1 MKKNKETTMTEETET
16 IIDLTPGKPIE
27 TEAQETTDV
36 VKQETHEVTRP
47 ATTPLLSNL
56 GDMSSRIKIAYSVS
70 ANMPDDAIEGSLVI
84 SNDQLGWST
93 ILPASSKE
101 TLKVLI
107 LSAKV
112 YYKEYL
118 TSEQFMS
125 GARARVYATKE
136 DAIRDGQTTEWGPT
150 RDDRP
155 SVAMAID
162 LHMLVKKN
170 DIVSG
175 ADSKFFL
182 CIDGEE
188 YAPCVMTIE
197 KAAVKTVYPFLRN
210 LTMIDAATRKVHIS
224 RARPDAYFC
233 ALKVNAI
240 PMASNPARKSRIPSF
255 AVMTD
260 EKHTKVS
267 PSESFREQLKAFADM
282 FKAAPEPSEDDDG
295 LPF

>member
-27 TEAQETTDV
+27 SEAQETTAV
-36 VKQETHEVTRP
+36 VKQETHEVAR
-47 ATTPLLSNL
+47 ASSTPLLSGL
-56 GDMSSRIKIAYSVS
+56 GDLSSRIKIAYSVS
-70 ANMPDDAIEGSLVI
+70 SNMPDDAIEGSLVI

-93 ILPASSKE
+93 ILPAAEKE
-101 TLKVLI
+101 PLKVLI
-107 LSAKV
+107 LNVKT

-125 GARARVYATKE
+125 GARARIYATKE

-150 RDDRP
+150 RDDKP
-155 SVAMAID
+155 SVAMALD
-162 LHMLVKKN
+162 VYMLVKKN
-170 DIVSG
+170 DIVTG
-175 ADSKFFL
+175 ADSKFVL
-182 CIDGEE
+182 CLDGEE
-188 YAPCVMTIE
+188 YAPCVMTID

-210 LTMIDAATRKVHIS
+210 LMLSDAAMRKVHIS

-233 ALKVNAI
+233 TLKVNAI
-240 PMASNPARKSRIPSF
+240 PMASNPARKARIPVF
-255 AVMTD
+255 ANLLD
-260 EKHTKVS
+260 ENRAKVS

-295 LPF
+295 LPL